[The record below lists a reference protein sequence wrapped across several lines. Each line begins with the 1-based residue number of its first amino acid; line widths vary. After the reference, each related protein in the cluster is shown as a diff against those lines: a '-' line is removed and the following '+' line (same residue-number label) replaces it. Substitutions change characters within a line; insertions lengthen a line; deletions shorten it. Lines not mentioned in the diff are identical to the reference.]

1 MVRFAVFVELGG
13 TAPVDS
19 LATEKAAVVGGVG
32 KEAGHWGGE
41 GVGSSAEL
49 LPEGRGEEF
58 VADVL
63 FV

>member
-1 MVRFAVFVELGG
+1 MGG

-19 LATEKAAVVGGVG
+19 LPTEKAAVVGGVG
-32 KEAGHWGGE
+32 EEAGHWGGE